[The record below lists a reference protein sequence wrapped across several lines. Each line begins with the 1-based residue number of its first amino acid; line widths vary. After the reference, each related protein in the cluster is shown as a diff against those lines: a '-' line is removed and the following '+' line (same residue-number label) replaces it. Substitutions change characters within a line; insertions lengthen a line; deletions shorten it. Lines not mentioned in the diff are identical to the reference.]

1 MTEKDMETIKDL
13 LSKAV
18 TKAYTAGKRAAKD
31 PYRQT
36 ERRLRAY
43 PVLKRNVERYKADIE
58 DIKREDFGKSQSLVL
73 FRRNSGQPPKK
84 DLEEIREE
92 KILEVRVKLERDE
105 KEIREIETALEYVE
119 GWPYYEVIE
128 MIYFRG
134 LGQLEVEA
142 RLHCDRS
149 TVYRNRKI
157 LVSRISEALYG
168 ADAL

>member
-1 MTEKDMETIKDL
+1 MTEKDMETIKEL
-13 LSKAV
+13 IGKVA

-73 FRRNSGQPPKK
+73 FRRNSGRPPKK

-105 KEIREIETALEYVE
+105 KEIREIETALAYVRDY
-119 GWPYYEVIE
+119 PYYGLIE

-134 LGQLEVEA
+134 LEQVEIED

>member
-1 MTEKDMETIKDL
+1 MTEKDMEIIKEL
-13 LSKAV
+13 IGKAV
-18 TKAYTAGKRAAKD
+18 ASAYKAGKRAAKD

-43 PVLKRNVERYKADIE
+43 PVLRRNIERYKADIE

-84 DLEEIREE
+84 DLDEIREE
-92 KILEVRVKLERDE
+92 KILEVRVKLLRDE
-105 KEIREIETALEYVE
+105 KELSEIETALAYVRDY
-119 GWPYYEVIE
+119 PYYGLIE
-128 MIYFRG
+128 MIYFEN
-134 LGQLEVEA
+134 LEQVEIED

-149 TVYRNRKI
+149 TIYRNRKI
-157 LVSRISEALYG
+157 LVSRISEVLYG

>member
-1 MTEKDMETIKDL
+1 MTEKDMETIKEL
-13 LSKAV
+13 IGKAV

-73 FRRNSGQPPKK
+73 FRRNSGRPPKK

-105 KEIREIETALEYVE
+105 KEIREIETALAYVRDY
-119 GWPYYEVIE
+119 PYYGLIE

-134 LGQLEVEA
+134 LEQVEIED

>member
-1 MTEKDMETIKDL
+1 MTEKDVEVIKDL

-73 FRRNSGQPPKK
+73 FQRNSGQPPKK
-84 DLEEIREE
+84 DLDEIREE
-92 KILEVRVKLERDE
+92 KIIEVRAKLLRDE
-105 KEIREIETALEYVE
+105 KELSEIETALAYVRDY
-119 GWPYYEVIE
+119 PYYGLIE
-128 MIYFRG
+128 MIYFDN
-134 LGQLEVEA
+134 LEQVEIED

-149 TVYRNRKI
+149 TIYRNRKI
-157 LVSRISEALYG
+157 LVSRISEVLYG

>member
-1 MTEKDMETIKDL
+1 MTEKDVEVIKDL

-18 TKAYTAGKRAAKD
+18 TKAYAAGKRAAKD

-43 PVLKRNVERYKADIE
+43 PVLKHNVEQYKADIE

-84 DLEEIREE
+84 DLDEIREE
-92 KILEVRVKLERDE
+92 KIIEVRAKLLRDE
-105 KEIREIETALEYVE
+105 KETREIEMALAYVRDY
-119 GWPYYEVIE
+119 PYYGLIE
-128 MIYFRG
+128 MIYFQG
-134 LGQLEVEA
+134 LEQVEIED

-149 TVYRNRKI
+149 TIYRNRKI
-157 LVSRISEALYG
+157 LVSRISEVLYG